1 MAKDL
6 NGTCLCG
13 AVTVTFVAAEDA
25 IGACHCDQCRRWTGS
40 AFLEIDAVPGSL
52 SHDGPVKTYV
62 SSDWAERAFCE
73 TCGTT
78 LWYHLTLP
86 SHDDHY
92 SLSAGLVDNAGDL
105 TLSKEIYIDRKL
117 GGWSYS
123 GDHLRETK
131 AEVEAKFA
139 AFMEKVT

>member
-62 SSDWAERAFCE
+62 SSDWAERAFRSVAVVRGAFSRSPRARGGE
-73 TCGTT
+73 TGGRDGGA
-78 LWYHLTLP
+78 
-86 SHDDHY
+86 SGVQIEGRGVEQQRGRV
-92 SLSAGLVDNAGDL
+92 AGGATARAG
-105 TLSKEIYIDRKL
+105 
-117 GGWSYS
+117 
-123 GDHLRETK
+123 
-131 AEVEAKFA
+131 V
-139 AFMEKVT
+139 